1 MTPLM
6 LLLVVF
12 LFGYLATHL
21 FIIRLRKTQYLFIGI
36 EYIIAGI
43 LINPSFSTK
52 LNQFFNIKIPILLN
66 PDIIYQIKPGVLL
79 VLGFYGLITGLKFK
93 VNKLSECKKADWL
106 LSFFEF
112 FFAFLVVGALS
123 FIPLYMLFFNGYNLP
138 ILLSGA
144 YILAIASAITS
155 HSFISN
161 ITEKLN
167 LVGPLSK
174 LFFNS
179 SYITF
184 NFGIIFY
191 GFLFAIFRFGNIQI
205 LNFTQI
211 EWVVLSLFFAAI
223 MGLLFFLFLG
233 NEKDENKIY
242 IALIGIVL
250 FSVGVAF
257 LLKLSPIY
265 ITFIVGAILTNVSK
279 IGDGI
284 LSVFEKINQPI
295 SVLIVIF
302 AGIFWVPAS
311 IYYFFAVIIIFML
324 LRFTSKMLAGY
335 FTFAALKGEQSI
347 PKSSGY
353 GLQSTDILLCG
364 MAVEYYF
371 LNPSAIIPFVIT
383 AILSSV
389 VIFNIYGFIKI
400 KNFLIDFDDIKSKT
414 L

>member
-66 PDIIYQIKPGVLL
+66 ADIIYQIKPGILL

-211 EWVVLSLFFAAI
+211 EWVVLSLFFATI

-335 FTFAALKGEQSI
+335 FTYAALKGEQTI

-389 VIFNIYGFIKI
+389 VIFNIYGFIKT

>member
-93 VNKLSECKKADWL
+93 VNKLSDCKKADWL

-371 LNPSAIIPFVIT
+371 LYPSAIIPFVIT

-389 VIFNIYGFIKI
+389 VIFNIYGFIKT

>member
-43 LINPSFSTK
+43 LINPSFLTK

-211 EWVVLSLFFAAI
+211 EWVVLSLFFATI

-371 LNPSAIIPFVIT
+371 LYPSAIIPFVIT

-389 VIFNIYGFIKI
+389 VIFNIYGFIKT

>member
-66 PDIIYQIKPGVLL
+66 ADIIYQIKPGILL

-211 EWVVLSLFFAAI
+211 EWVVLSLFFATI

-389 VIFNIYGFIKI
+389 VIFNIYGFIKT

>member
-21 FIIRLRKTQYLFIGI
+21 FITQMRKTQYLFIGI

-43 LINPSFSTK
+43 LINPSFATK
-52 LNQFFNIKIPILLN
+52 INMLTGFDIPILLN
-66 PDIIYQIKPGVLL
+66 KEIIYQIKPGVLL
-79 VLGFYGLITGLKFK
+79 VLGFYGLIAGLKFK
-93 VNKLSECKKADWL
+93 VKNLINCTKPSWL
-106 LSFFEF
+106 LSFFEI
-112 FFAFLVVGALS
+112 FFAFVIVGTGA
-123 FIPLYMLFFNGYNLP
+123 FFVFYYFFYNGSNLL
-138 ILLSGA
+138 IIISGA
-144 YILAIASAITS
+144 YLLAIASAITS
-155 HSFISN
+155 YSFISGLS
-161 ITEKLN
+161 EKLN
-167 LVGPLSK
+167 LVGSLYK
-174 LFFNS
+174 VITNS

-184 NFGIIFY
+184 NFGILVY
-191 GFLFAIFRFGNIQI
+191 GFLYAIFRFEQIKI
-205 LNFTQI
+205 LNLTQI
-211 EWVVLSLFFAAI
+211 EWLVLSLFFAAI

-265 ITFIVGAILTNVSK
+265 ITFIIGAILSNVSK

-284 LSVFEKINQPI
+284 INVFEKIYQPI

-302 AGIFWVPAS
+302 AGIFWQATS
-311 IYYFFAVIIIFML
+311 FGYFIAIVVGYSFIRYL
-324 LRFTSKMLAGY
+324 SKMIAGY
-335 FTFAALKGEQSI
+335 FTFSALKDEQNI
-347 PKSSGY
+347 PKFSGY
-353 GLQSTDILLCG
+353 GLLSTDILLCG
-364 MAVEYYF
+364 MAVEYYLLF
-371 LNPSAIIPFVIT
+371 PSEIISFVMT

-389 VIFNIYGFIKI
+389 IVFNLYGFIKT

-414 L
+414 I

>member
-43 LINPSFSTK
+43 LINPSFLTK

-371 LNPSAIIPFVIT
+371 LYPSAIIPFVIT

-389 VIFNIYGFIKI
+389 VIFNIYGFIKT

>member
-211 EWVVLSLFFAAI
+211 EWVVLSLFFATI

-335 FTFAALKGEQSI
+335 FTYAALKGEQTI

-389 VIFNIYGFIKI
+389 VIFNIYGFIKT

>member
-371 LNPSAIIPFVIT
+371 LYPSAIIPFVIT

-389 VIFNIYGFIKI
+389 VIFNIYGFIKT

>member
-43 LINPSFSTK
+43 LINPSFLTK

-335 FTFAALKGEQSI
+335 FTYAALKGEQTI

-389 VIFNIYGFIKI
+389 VIFNIYGFIKT

>member
-12 LFGYLATHL
+12 LLGYLATHL

-43 LINPSFSTK
+43 LINPSFATK
-52 LNQFFNIKIPILLN
+52 ISKLTGINIPILLN
-66 PDIIYQIKPGVLL
+66 QDIIYQIKPGVLL
-79 VLGFYGLITGLKFK
+79 VLGFYGLIAGLKFK
-93 VNKLSECKKADWL
+93 VKKLNECNQSSWL
-106 LSFFEF
+106 LAFFEF
-112 FFAFLVVGALS
+112 FFAFLIIGVTTFLAL
-123 FIPLYMLFFNGYNLP
+123 YYLFYNGTNLL
-138 ILLSGA
+138 IIFSGSYLLA
-144 YILAIASAITS
+144 TASAITS
-155 HSFISN
+155 HSFISG
-161 ITEKLN
+161 ISEKLN
-167 LVGPLSK
+167 LVGSLYK
-174 LFFNS
+174 LFYNS

-184 NFGIIFY
+184 NFGILLY
-191 GFLFAIFRFGNIQI
+191 GFLYAVFRIENTQI
-205 LNFTQI
+205 LSFTQI

-233 NEKDENKIY
+233 NEQDENKIY

-265 ITFIVGAILTNVSK
+265 ITFIIGAILTNVSK

-302 AGIFWVPAS
+302 AGIFWQPTS
-311 IYYFFAVIIIFML
+311 FGYFLIIVVIFTL
-324 LRFTSKMLAGY
+324 LRFATKMIAGY
-335 FTFAALKGEQSI
+335 FTYSALKGEQSI

-353 GLQSTDILLCG
+353 GLLSTDILLCG
-364 MAVEYYF
+364 MTIEYYF
-371 LNPSAIIPFVIT
+371 LFPSEIIPLIIS

-389 VIFNIYGFIKI
+389 IIFNLYGFIKT

>member
-93 VNKLSECKKADWL
+93 VTKLSECKKADWL

-112 FFAFLVVGALS
+112 FFAFLVVGVLS

-138 ILLSGA
+138 ILLSGS
-144 YILAIASAITS
+144 YILAITSAITS

-161 ITEKLN
+161 LTEKLN

-184 NFGIIFY
+184 NFGIVFY

-284 LSVFEKINQPI
+284 LSVFDKINQPI

-371 LNPSAIIPFVIT
+371 LYPSAIIPFVIT

-389 VIFNIYGFIKI
+389 VIFNIYGFIKT

>member
-211 EWVVLSLFFAAI
+211 EWVVLSLFFATI

-371 LNPSAIIPFVIT
+371 LYPSAIIPFVIT

-389 VIFNIYGFIKI
+389 VIFNIYGFIKT

>member
-364 MAVEYYF
+364 MAVEY
-371 LNPSAIIPFVIT
+371 
-383 AILSSV
+383 
-389 VIFNIYGFIKI
+389 
-400 KNFLIDFDDIKSKT
+400 
-414 L
+414 

>member
-389 VIFNIYGFIKI
+389 VIFNIYGFIKT

>member
-106 LSFFEF
+106 LSVFEF

-371 LNPSAIIPFVIT
+371 LYPSAIIPFVIT

-389 VIFNIYGFIKI
+389 VIFNIYGFIKT